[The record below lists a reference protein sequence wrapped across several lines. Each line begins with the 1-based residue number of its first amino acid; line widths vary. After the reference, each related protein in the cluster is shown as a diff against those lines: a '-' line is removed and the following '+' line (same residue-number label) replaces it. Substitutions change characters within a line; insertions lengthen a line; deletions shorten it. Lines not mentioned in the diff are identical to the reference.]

1 MCVATTRKG
10 NAVYVFNGGGWHEA
24 AAWSG
29 NEVTAACACGDAVVC
44 AALDD
49 QAYLVRGAE
58 VTPLKLPEQSDW
70 IYGAAALSDDV
81 ALLGGSGLFVLSLM
95 DRSVTRRRLSEFNI
109 SRPGRDILR
118 IVRTGGTTIVLGKK
132 NLLVEYRGDA
142 ALELVDRRAVGKEV
156 FFSGAAQLGPDLWL
170 TGSSNLIPFLAR
182 RTGNR
187 VQFEDIPF
195 TRQAGPVVAA
205 LGDELLVGGQQLLA
219 GMPGRWRELVPP
231 TTAGANIVGII
242 PVTNGPQSMCA
253 IASDG
258 TSYFTDGRAC
268 VDVDVF

>member
-1 MCVATTRKG
+1 VAAEWDGK
-10 NAVYVFNGGGWHEA
+10 
-24 AAWSG
+24 
-29 NEVTAACACGDAVVC
+29 EVTAACACGDTVVC

-49 QAYLVRGAE
+49 EAYLVRDGNVAALE
-58 VTPLKLPEQSDW
+58 LPKQSDW
-70 IYGAAALSDDV
+70 IYAAAALSDDV
-81 ALLGGSGLFVLSLM
+81 ALLGGSGLFVLSIT

-182 RTGNR
+182 RAGNR
-187 VQFEDIPF
+187 VQFEDAPF
-195 TRQAGPVVAA
+195 TRPARPVVVA
-205 LGDELLVGGQQLLA
+205 LGDELLLGGAQLFA

-231 TTAGANIVGII
+231 STAGASIVGMM
-242 PVTNGPQSMCA
+242 PVAIGPHPMCA

-258 TSYFTDGRAC
+258 TSYFTDGRTC